1 MNNNTPPK
9 DTKHARDVCALGL
22 MAVFSIFVQPS
33 SVILNQT
40 LHMLLWLIWFSEW
53 FWRAQTKCLL
63 GKGSEVPFLSHSSW
77 MHRLPNT
84 DVGCTTSWTSG
95 CYLPNTSQ
103 KKAQTIQSP
112 ATPWGCHC
120 AIYEGPGAVGTSLF
134 ASLQLF
140 ATTPSPTD
148 TSRWKS
154 FPVLSCFPFC
164 CQSHLLNPS
173 FLLSDLVFSPLSIYQ
188 LFFL

>member
-1 MNNNTPPK
+1 MK
-9 DTKHARDVCALGL
+9 CH
-22 MAVFSIFVQPS
+22 FSLTV
-33 SVILNQT
+33 
-40 LHMLLWLIWFSEW
+40 
-53 FWRAQTKCLL
+53 R
-63 GKGSEVPFLSHSSW
+63 
-77 MHRLPNT
+77 
-84 DVGCTTSWTSG
+84 GCTVFQTQMWAALLHEPPG

-173 FLLSDLVFSPLSIYQ
+173 FLLSDLIFSPLSIYQ

>member
-1 MNNNTPPK
+1 MGCQCRKLLYAWKMNNNTPPK
-9 DTKHARDVCALGL
+9 DTKHARDVCTLGL

-95 CYLPNTSQ
+95 CYLPNTCQ
-103 KKAQTIQSP
+103 KKAQTIQSSCN
-112 ATPWGCHC
+112 TLGLSLCHIWRARC
-120 AIYEGPGAVGTSLF
+120 CRHLPI
-134 ASLQLF
+134 
-140 ATTPSPTD
+140 
-148 TSRWKS
+148 
-154 FPVLSCFPFC
+154 
-164 CQSHLLNPS
+164 CQSSTLCYH
-173 FLLSDLVFSPLSIYQ
+173 SITHWH
-188 LFFL
+188 F

>member
-1 MNNNTPPK
+1 MK
-9 DTKHARDVCALGL
+9 CH
-22 MAVFSIFVQPS
+22 FSLTV
-33 SVILNQT
+33 
-40 LHMLLWLIWFSEW
+40 
-53 FWRAQTKCLL
+53 R
-63 GKGSEVPFLSHSSW
+63 
-77 MHRLPNT
+77 
-84 DVGCTTSWTSG
+84 GCTVFQTQMWAALLHEPQDVT
-95 CYLPNTSQ
+95 YLTRLKRRLKPFRV
-103 KKAQTIQSP
+103 P